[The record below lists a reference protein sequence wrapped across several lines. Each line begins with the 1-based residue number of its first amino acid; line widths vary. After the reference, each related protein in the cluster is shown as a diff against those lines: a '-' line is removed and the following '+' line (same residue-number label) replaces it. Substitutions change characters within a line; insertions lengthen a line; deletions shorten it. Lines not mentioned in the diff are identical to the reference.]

1 MLFGLVMV
9 EWTTIV
15 ACIFAVLTGLWGF
28 CIDIPRIR
36 QHRELIRLG
45 GRRLTHHYFEYPMY
59 FFLGVPTGLTC
70 ILFAEYVSVPW
81 AFASVLGISLLV
93 YLIIRI
99 VASRASDWLG
109 IPPEPE
115 ATRRT
120 IRILMLFYAWGLLA
134 SIILLGL

>member
-1 MLFGLVMV
+1 
-9 EWTTIV
+9 
-15 ACIFAVLTGLWGF
+15 
-28 CIDIPRIR
+28 
-36 QHRELIRLG
+36 
-45 GRRLTHHYFEYPMY
+45 
-59 FFLGVPTGLTC
+59 
-70 ILFAEYVSVPW
+70 
-81 AFASVLGISLLV
+81 V